1 MDYSFVPYRC
11 VEEIQNN
18 TWVLPA
24 IKLAKDLC
32 CLFSEATSNFVHHQV
47 VSFRGEMLR
56 ALDSNYQVSESGIL
70 YSLPSL
76 IRTRIP
82 NEFGKNLTWI
92 SQGN

>member
-1 MDYSFVPYRC
+1 MDYSSVPYRC

-56 ALDSNYQVSESGIL
+56 ALDSNYQVSESG
-70 YSLPSL
+70 YYTVYP
-76 IRTRIP
+76 R
-82 NEFGKNLTWI
+82 
-92 SQGN
+92 